1 MREVLAQQQRF
12 AADAAHRLRTLL
24 AVLQTQLQ
32 SGLGGA
38 SDLAAATRVTVQ
50 ADPAA
55 SGGITWTCWDQ
66 GPGIA
71 PDLRERVFEPFAQ
84 TGMTPPE
91 GEPQGHGLG
100 LSICRAIVLSCGGC
114 IRLEDHAQGRS
125 AAPGLRVTVDLPKA
139 AV

>member
-1 MREVLAQQQRF
+1 MLAQQQRF

-38 SDLAAATRVTVQ
+38 CDLAAATRVTVQ
-50 ADPAA
+50 ADPTA

-71 PDLRERVFEPFAQ
+71 PALRERVFEPFAQ

-114 IRLEDHAQGRS
+114 IRLEDHADGRS
-125 AAPGLRVTVDLPKA
+125 GAPGLRVTVDLPQA